1 MPEPPGSAVR
11 RALAAELRRL
21 REETG
26 LSGDEVAERLGWSG
40 SKISRIETNRTGVKA
55 ADLRRLL
62 GLYEVDDA
70 RRRQLMSLATQPESR
85 GWWSVYASSFPAEY
99 LAYIALEDSAAT
111 LRAWSPE
118 LIHGL
123 LQTED
128 YATAALAAVFGT
140 PPRIPPGEIQ
150 RRIEARLRRQAL
162 LSRPEAADFMFILDE
177 AALRHR
183 FGTAATMR
191 AQLSQLERLSRQP
204 GITIRVLPFAG
215 PHPIGPGGFAILSF
229 EPVYGMRLNDV
240 VYVEQLTGQSLLED
254 EQDTYEYQLA
264 FGELTQAAL
273 DADSSRALIVSVAR
287 QHWS

>member
-1 MPEPPGSAVR
+1 MPDPPTSAVR

-26 LSGDEVAERLGWSG
+26 MSGDEIADRLGWSG
-40 SKISRIETNRTGVKA
+40 SKISRIETYRTGVKT

-62 GLYEVDDA
+62 DLYEVDDA
-70 RRRQLMSLATQPESR
+70 RGSQLMALAAQPETR
-85 GWWSVYASSFPAEY
+85 GWWSGYASTFPADY
-99 LAYIALEDSAAT
+99 LSYIALEDSAAT

-128 YATAALAAVFGT
+128 YAAAALAAVFGT

-162 LSRPEAADFMFILDE
+162 LTRSDDGDFRFVLDE
-177 AALRHR
+177 AVLRHG

-191 AQLSQLERLSRQP
+191 AQLARLDELSRQP
-204 GITIRVLPFAG
+204 GSTIRVLPFAG
-215 PHPIGPGGFAILSF
+215 PHPVGPGGFAILSF
-229 EPVYGMRLNDV
+229 GPVYGMRLNDV
-240 VYVEQLTGQSLLED
+240 VYVEHMTGQSLLAD
-254 EQDTYEYQLA
+254 EQDTYEYRQA
-264 FGELTQAAL
+264 YRKLTDAAL
-273 DADSSRALIVSVAR
+273 DADESRALIGRVAR
-287 QHWS
+287 EHWA

>member
-1 MPEPPGSAVR
+1 M
-11 RALAAELRRL
+11 
-21 REETG
+21 
-26 LSGDEVAERLGWSG
+26 SGDEIAERLGWSG
-40 SKISRIETNRTGVKA
+40 SKISRIETYRTGVKT

-70 RRRQLMSLATQPESR
+70 RSRQLLALATRPETR
-85 GWWSVYASSFPAEY
+85 GWWSGYASTFPAEY
-99 LAYIALEDSAAT
+99 LAYIALEDSAAS
-111 LRAWSPE
+111 LRTWSPE

-128 YATAALAAVFGT
+128 YAAAALAAVFGT

-162 LSRPEAADFMFILDE
+162 LTRSPPGDLRFILDE
-177 AALRHR
+177 ATLRHG

-191 AQLSQLERLSRQP
+191 AQLAQLDQLSQRP
-204 GITIRVLPFAG
+204 GISIRVLPFAG

-240 VYVEQLTGQSLLED
+240 VYVEHLTGQSLLED
-254 EQDTYEYQLA
+254 EQDTYEYRQA
-264 FGELTQAAL
+264 FRKLTEAAL
-273 DADSSRALIVSVAR
+273 DPGESKALIAGVAR
-287 QHWS
+287 SHWS